1 MLVLEMIL
9 KVVSIMSN
17 LLVILEKVHNYFA
30 GIKKDPSG
38 LATGDGSEDESSIE
52 NS

>member
-17 LLVILEKVHNYFA
+17 LLAILEKVHNYFA

-38 LATGDGSEDESSIE
+38 LAASDGSDDEDSTE